1 MNTDENLTI
10 RMANA
15 DDAKS
20 IAQIL
25 RAIGDFAHINLE
37 PEAET
42 ENRIKL
48 RLLHSQP
55 SHDQIF
61 VAILNNVVCGY
72 GAARWM
78 QNLILNGIDGY
89 LSELFIHP
97 DHSGKNIGT
106 KIIDK
111 FREEARLRGA
121 ERLWCINLKDRNSYS
136 RGFYK
141 KLGWEE
147 RNIAV
152 FMERQ
157 VTPRKI

>member
-1 MNTDENLTI
+1 MNNEKLII
-10 RMANA
+10 RNANS

-25 RAIGDFAHINLE
+25 RAIGDFAHINKE

-42 ENRIKL
+42 ENRIKS

-55 SHDQIF
+55 SHDQIL
-61 VAILNNVVCGY
+61 VALLNDVVCGY
-72 GAARWM
+72 GATRWM

-111 FREEARLRGA
+111 FRDEATLRGA

-141 KLGWEE
+141 KLGWKE

-152 FMERQ
+152 FMEPQ
-157 VTPRKI
+157 PNPREI